1 MNTYVLERRPIVAIP
16 SSVIDYLQRSRVPY
30 AVVQHPVAYT
40 AQEEAAVTH
49 VPGHLW
55 AKAVVCIADGQPL
68 LAVVPATLAVDL
80 KRLREILGTRDVRLA
95 RETEIESLYP
105 DCELGA
111 MPPFGT
117 LYGQRVVV
125 DQRLARDPEIVFNGG
140 SHRDAIRMQYGDF
153 EALVK
158 PMVAGFAA
166 PMPVH

>member
-1 MNTYVLERRPIVAIP
+1 VAIP
-16 SSVIDYLQRSRVPY
+16 SSVISYLQQSRVPY
-30 AVVQHPVAYT
+30 AVIQHPVAYT
-40 AQEEAAVTH
+40 AQAEAAVTH

-55 AKAVVCIADGQPL
+55 AKAVVCMVEAQPL

-80 KRLREILGTRDVRLA
+80 KRLRDALGTRDVRLA

-111 MPPFGT
+111 MPPFGA

-125 DQRLARDPEIVFNGG
+125 DERLARDPEIVFNGG
-140 SHRDAIRMQYGDF
+140 SHRDAIRMQYRDF

-158 PMVAGFAA
+158 PTVAAFAA
-166 PMPVH
+166 PMPMH